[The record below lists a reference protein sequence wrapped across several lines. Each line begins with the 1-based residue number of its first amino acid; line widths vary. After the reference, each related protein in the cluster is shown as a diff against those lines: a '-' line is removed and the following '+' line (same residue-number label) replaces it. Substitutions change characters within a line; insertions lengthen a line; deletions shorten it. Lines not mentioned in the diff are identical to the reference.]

1 MISPQQVRRF
11 LITVL
16 LTTMFMLTL
25 GFDFGKTNTWA
36 WAVTSDSSL
45 NVHTQPLLANMNR
58 AKAAAKDLEGKIQE
72 AAGNISGN
80 PQDQLMGKAKQAES
94 QARNMVENVKEQIKP
109 SGRTQAF
116 GKNIEGHL
124 QEARGDITGNPSDQI
139 AGRAKQ
145 LESQARNMVEN
156 IKDTGKKAIQ

>member
-1 MISPQQVRRF
+1 MISPQQFRRF
-11 LITVL
+11 LITIL
-16 LTTMFMLTL
+16 LTAMFMLTL

-36 WAVTSDSSL
+36 WAVMSDSSL
-45 NVHTQPLLANMNR
+45 NNQPLLANINR
-58 AKAAAKDLEGKIQE
+58 SKATAKNLEGKIQE
-72 AAGNISGN
+72 AAGNLSGN

-94 QARNMVENVKEQIKP
+94 QARNIVENVKDQIKS

-124 QEARGDITGNPSDQI
+124 QEARGNITGNPSDQI

-145 LESQARNMVEN
+145 VESQARNMVEN
-156 IKDTGKKAIQ
+156 VKDSVKKAVK